1 MKFVQTIKD
10 IFSIEELKNRIL
22 NTLLFLVIF
31 RLGSFVIL
39 PGLDYSLVMSNV
51 ADDGILGVIGNFLGQ
66 AFEGKSIFALGIMP
80 YISAS
85 IVVQLL
91 GVAVPY
97 FQKLQK
103 EGESGRNKMNQ
114 ITRYL
119 TIAIC
124 IVQGIAFNMDIVT
137 PNGSDPWLLLLPE
150 TDKYFFVAYATLIL
164 IAGTM
169 FCTWLGEKI
178 TEKGVGNGVSLL
190 IMVGIVARFIPD
202 LRGEISY
209 HWSNGSVLMI
219 LIEILV
225 WVSLVAAIIMIVQ
238 AVRQVP
244 LSYAKQ
250 MINNKV
256 YDGQRS
262 YLPLRVNSAGVMP
275 IIFAQAL
282 MILPGLVLGAIDP
295 EKWPTLFT
303 FIEQY
308 RNDTSWLFVGTQALL
323 ILVFTYFYTAM
334 TIHPMQM
341 AEDLKRSGG
350 FIPGVKP
357 GLDTANYIDD
367 ILSKITLP
375 GALFIAF
382 IAILPAFAKLAG
394 VVNFYQFF
402 GGTSLLILV
411 GVILDTVQQ
420 VDSYLIMKKYDGL
433 MKSGKV
439 KGRSQEPAII

>member
-1 MKFVQTIKD
+1 MKFIQTIKD
-10 IFSIEELKNRIL
+10 IFTIEELRTRIL

-31 RLGSFVIL
+31 RLGSFIIL
-39 PGLDYSLVMSNV
+39 PGLNFTE
-51 ADDGILGVIGNFLGQ
+51 IGVGESEGLSGLLNSFLGQ
-66 AFEGKSIFALGIMP
+66 AFSGKSIFALGIMP

-103 EGESGRNKMNQ
+103 DGESGRNKMNQ
-114 ITRYL
+114 ITRFL

-124 IVQGIAFNMDIVT
+124 IVQGIAYNAATIAEPKF
-137 PNGSDPWLLLLPE
+137 LLPGVSGS
-150 TDKYFFVAYATLIL
+150 FFMVYATIIL

-190 IMVGIVARFIPD
+190 IMVGIVARFIPS
-202 LRGEISY
+202 LVGEFTDKL
-209 HWSNGSVLMI
+209 SVEPML
-219 LIEILV
+219 LV
-225 WVSLVAAIIMIVQ
+225 LEFVLWVFVVAAIVAIVQ

-262 YLPLRVNSAGVMP
+262 YLPLKVNAAGVMP

-282 MILPGLVLGAIDP
+282 MMLPALAID
-295 EKWPTLFT
+295 KL
-303 FIEQY
+303 
-308 RNDTSWLFVGTQALL
+308 DTTNSFLLSLRDGQSFAYVGVQALL
-323 ILVFTYFYTAM
+323 ILVFTYFYTAI
-334 TIHPMQM
+334 TIHPNQM

-375 GALFIAF
+375 GALFIAV
-382 IAILPAFAKLAG
+382 IAILPAFAQMAQ
-394 VVNFYQFF
+394 FTRFAEFF

-411 GVILDTVQQ
+411 GVVLDTVQQ
-420 VDSYLIMKKYDGL
+420 VDSFLIMKKYDGL
-433 MKSGKV
+433 MKSGKIR
-439 KGRSQEPAII
+439 GRSSQDVGALI

>member
-1 MKFVQTIKD
+1 MKFIQTIKD
-10 IFSIEELKNRIL
+10 IFTIEELRTRIL

-31 RLGSFVIL
+31 RLGSFIIL
-39 PGLDYSLVMSNV
+39 PGLDYDVI
-51 ADDGILGVIGNFLGQ
+51 AGAETGDGLTGLLSSFLGQ
-66 AFEGKSIFALGIMP
+66 AFSGKSIFALGIMP

-103 EGESGRNKMNQ
+103 DGESGRNKINQ
-114 ITRYL
+114 ITRFL

-124 IVQGIAFNMDIVT
+124 IVQGIAYNASTVNDSTANF
-137 PNGSDPWLLLLPE
+137 LLPGVSGS
-150 TDKYFFVAYATLIL
+150 FFMIYATIIL

-190 IMVGIVARFIPD
+190 IMVGIVARFIPA
-202 LRGEISY
+202 LVGEFSDKL
-209 HWSNGSVLMI
+209 SVEPML
-219 LIEILV
+219 LV
-225 WVSLVAAIIMIVQ
+225 LEFVLWVFVVAAIIMVVQ

-262 YLPLRVNSAGVMP
+262 YLPLKVNAAGVMP

-282 MILPGLVLGAIDP
+282 MMLPALAVKQL
-295 EKWPTLFT
+295 
-303 FIEQY
+303 
-308 RNDTSWLFVGTQALL
+308 DTTNEWLLKLQDGQSFVYVGFQAFL
-323 ILVFTYFYTAM
+323 ILVFTYFYTAI
-334 TIHPMQM
+334 TIHPNQM

-375 GALFIAF
+375 GALFIAL
-382 IAILPAFAKLAG
+382 IAILPAFAQMAQFTKFAE
-394 VVNFYQFF
+394 FF

-411 GVILDTVQQ
+411 GVVLDTVQQ
-420 VDSYLIMKKYDGL
+420 IDSYLIMKKYDGL
-433 MKSGKV
+433 MKSGKIR
-439 KGRSQEPAII
+439 GRSPQDVGALI

>member
-1 MKFVQTIKD
+1 MKFIRTIRD
-10 IFSIEELKNRIL
+10 IFSIEELRTRIL
-22 NTLLFLVIF
+22 FTLGILIVF
-31 RLGSFVIL
+31 RVGSFIII
-39 PGLDYSLVMSNV
+39 PGVEYGAV
-51 ADDGILGVIGNFLGQ
+51 AASRGEAEGILGVLDSLLGQ
-66 AFEGKSIFALGIMP
+66 AFSGKSIFALGIMP

-103 EGESGRNKMNQ
+103 DGESGRNKMNQ
-114 ITRYL
+114 ITRFL

-124 IVQGIAFNMDIVT
+124 LVQGIGYNQLTIADNFLTAGVNPV
-137 PNGSDPWLLLLPE
+137 
-150 TDKYFFVAYATLIL
+150 FFQVYATLIL

-169 FCTWLGEKI
+169 FCVWLGEKI

-190 IMVGIVARFIPD
+190 IMVGIVSRFIPSIY
-202 LRGEISY
+202 GEVTTIFAD
-209 HWSNGSVLMI
+209 GGPVLILLEMVAWVGIIMGII
-219 LIEILV
+219 LIT
-225 WVSLVAAIIMIVQ
+225 Q

-256 YDGQRS
+256 YGGQRN
-262 YLPLRVNSAGVMP
+262 YLPLKVNTAGVMP

-282 MILPGLVLGAIDP
+282 MFVPGFVFEKVADGGSSEFLTSVANAYRDPTTWTYSITMAI
-295 EKWPTLFT
+295 
-303 FIEQY
+303 
-308 RNDTSWLFVGTQALL
+308 L
-323 ILVFTYFYTAM
+323 ILIFTYFYTAI
-334 TIHPMQM
+334 TIHPNQI
-341 AEDLKRSGG
+341 ADDLKRQGG

-357 GLDTANYIDD
+357 GQPTADYIDE

-375 GALFIAF
+375 GAIFIAVV
-382 IAILPAFAKLAG
+382 AILPAFARMIIEGSVFAE
-394 VVNFYQFF
+394 FF

-411 GVILDTVQQ
+411 GVVLDTAQQ
-420 VDSYLIMKKYDGL
+420 IDSYLLMRKYDGL

-439 KGRSQEPAII
+439 KGRAQDMPALS